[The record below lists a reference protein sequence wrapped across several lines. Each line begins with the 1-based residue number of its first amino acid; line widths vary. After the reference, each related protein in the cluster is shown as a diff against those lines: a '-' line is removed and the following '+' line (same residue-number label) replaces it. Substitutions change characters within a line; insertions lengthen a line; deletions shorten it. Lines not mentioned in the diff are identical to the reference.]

1 MIGLPTPWA
10 AVDAD
15 ILERN
20 LRAMADGIAARGLAL
35 RPHGKTHKC
44 VEIAR
49 RQIALGA
56 SGLTVAT
63 VREAEVFAD
72 GGIDDLFIAYPVWPS
87 AWQAARLRELAGR
100 VALRAGVDSVE
111 SADRHVDRGQPV
123 GAAGHPGRG
132 QQDAGRALRAP
143 RHHRDASGWRT
154 PGSATRCGSS
164 PTTRAPWSTWPTS

>member
-20 LRAMADGIAARGLAL
+20 LRTIADGIAARGLAL

-132 QQDAGRALRAP
+132 QQDAGGRPAAVGHRWRAAAR
-143 RHHRDASGWRT
+143 
-154 PGSATRCGSS
+154 SS
-164 PTTRAPWSTWPTS
+164 